1 MINRSDRLNNELW
14 SIIES
19 RKDEA
24 LSELERL
31 QNTGWIDLEMKKLI
45 KQSNMIVRSEIN
57 KFNVIY
63 KIIVG
68 YEPQQ
73 VVQLE

>member
-1 MINRSDRLNNELW
+1 LINRSDRLNNELW